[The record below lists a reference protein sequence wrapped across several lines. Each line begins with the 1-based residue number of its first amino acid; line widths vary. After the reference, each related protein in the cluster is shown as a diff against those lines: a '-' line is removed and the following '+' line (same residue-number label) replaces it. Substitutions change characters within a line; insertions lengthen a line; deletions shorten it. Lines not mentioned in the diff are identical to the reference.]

1 MNIWEKYKRM
11 KAYESMRNEEK
22 QKIEKEKSETK
33 NEIVLLK
40 NKIAK
45 NEKLNGKFEIDYDN
59 LQKKLSQIKILLNQ
73 LILKIIYQII

>member
-1 MNIWEKYKRM
+1 MVKYKRM

-40 NKIAK
+40 IKLQNTK
-45 NEKLNGKFEIDYDN
+45 N
-59 LQKKLSQIKILLNQ
+59 
-73 LILKIIYQII
+73 

>member
-45 NEKLNGKFEIDYDN
+45 HEKLNRKFEIDNDN
-59 LQKKLSQIKILLNQ
+59 LQKKLSQIKLLLNQ